1 MMVVMGGKP
10 MKNAFGDGESES
22 EDMGVEDKKETSGVV
37 LTFSAKDGQKIM
49 DYCDSKGIAYEQD
62 ME

>member
-1 MMVVMGGKP
+1 MMIVMGGKP
-10 MKNAFGDGESES
+10 MKNAFGSESES
-22 EDMGVEDKKETSGVV
+22 EDMGTEDKKETSGVV

>member
-1 MMVVMGGKP
+1 MMIILGEGKG
-10 MKNAFGDGESES
+10 MKNAFGNESEG
-22 EDMGVEDKKETSGVV
+22 EDMGAEDMKEQSGVV